1 MLRVEE
7 AKAGVKMLQSKD
19 RKDRAKI
26 GIKLRDGQD
35 AFLFSSVFV
44 QSTMQ
49 EKKYVSRGLKLHNLR
64 APPNIVHI
72 KSRSFL
78 GKKQRLL
85 FHINPSN
92 NANWQ
97 SQASTAPWI
106 MCAPGLGLSCLLS
119 RGNGSKAENIILC
132 SSGIIFTLV
141 EDQVPGLL
149 ALIHTLPLRK
159 PLQC

>member
-1 MLRVEE
+1 
-7 AKAGVKMLQSKD
+7 MLQSDD
-19 RKDRAKI
+19 RKDKAKT
-26 GIKLRDGQD
+26 GIKPRDGWD
-35 AFLFSSVFV
+35 GFLFSSVFV

-49 EKKYVSRGLKLHNLR
+49 KKNVSRRLKLHNLR
-64 APPNIVHI
+64 APPNIVCI

-85 FHINPSN
+85 SHINPSN
-92 NANWQ
+92 KTNQQ
-97 SQASTAPWI
+97 SQASTASWI
-106 MCAPGLGLSCLLS
+106 MLCTGTWLSCLLS